1 MTTVETNRPV
11 PIVPGRAAGVG
22 HLIELVR
29 DPVGFLQSVRTE
41 GDIVRIFIGPAPVY
55 VMNSPDVI
63 HRMLVSEAKKFHKGR
78 LFDRATF
85 VFGNGLLT
93 SDGDFHLRQRRMVQP
108 AFRDEYIAAW
118 VGDITRAANARID
131 AWRPGKRI
139 DVLTEMQ
146 DLALDIAVD
155 TLLAT
160 DLSPE
165 MRSKVHHATPL
176 VVKGVITQML
186 YPQWV
191 PPWLPIPGN
200 RKFHRACAD
209 LRSVFDE
216 VLASI
221 HRGESRGMDIFSL
234 LCGAGDEET
243 GGRMDDTQ
251 VQDEAVTILVAAT
264 ETTATTLA
272 WLYYEL
278 GRDPELQR
286 RVREQVVEVVGDRD
300 LTHADIA
307 KLTLL
312 DQVVSETLRLHT
324 PNWLLMR
331 RTVEEVDVDGCV
343 LPKNADVVYS
353 PTTLHRDPALYP
365 NPMTFD
371 PSRWEGARPQASR
384 SFVPFGAGRRKCIG
398 DGFARTELI
407 ASAATFLRRRRL
419 VLPPDVRVGETK
431 LVGTMQPKG
440 LRMVTE
446 ELRGQK

>member
-1 MTTVETNRPV
+1 MTTVEHRQSV
-11 PIVPGRAAGVG
+11 PIAPGRVAGVG
-22 HLIELVR
+22 HLAKLVR
-29 DPVGFLQSVRTE
+29 DPVGFLQSVRAA
-41 GDIVRIFIGPAPVY
+41 GDLVQIFIGPAPVY
-55 VMNSPDVI
+55 VTNSPDVI
-63 HRMLVSEAKKFHKGR
+63 HRMLVSEAKQFNKGR
-78 LFDRATF
+78 LFDRAMF

-93 SDGDFHLRQRRMVQP
+93 SDGDFHLRQRRLVQP
-108 AFRDEYIAAW
+108 TFRGEYIAGW
-118 VGDITRAANARID
+118 VGDITRAAARIE
-131 AWRPGKRI
+131 AWRPGRRI

-146 DLALDIAVD
+146 DLALDVAVD

-160 DLSPE
+160 DLSPD
-165 MRSKVHHATPL
+165 MRSKVHHASPL
-176 VVKGVITQML
+176 VVKGVITQLL
-186 YPQWV
+186 YPTWV

-221 HRGESRGMDIFSL
+221 HRGTNRGMDIFSL
-234 LCGAGDEET
+234 LCGAWDEET
-243 GGRMDDTQ
+243 GGRMDDAQ
-251 VQDEAVTILVAAT
+251 IQDEAVTILVAAT

-272 WLYYEL
+272 WLCYEL
-278 GRDPELQR
+278 GRDPVLQQ

-300 LTHADIA
+300 VTYADIA

-312 DQVVSETLRLHT
+312 DQVVSETLRVHT

-331 RTVEEVDVDGCV
+331 RTVEEVDLDGRV
-343 LPKNADVVYS
+343 LPPNADVVYS
-353 PTTLHRDPALYP
+353 PTTLHRDPDLYP

-371 PSRWEGARPQASR
+371 PSRWESVRPQALR

-407 ASAATFLRRRRL
+407 ASAATFLQRRRL
-419 VLPPDVRVGETK
+419 VLPPDVRVRETK
-431 LVGTMQPKG
+431 LMGTLQPRG

-446 ELRGQK
+446 ELP